1 MELSINSDINRP
13 LHQALV
19 THVIPQL
26 LDTTSRVYEKIPFS
40 SIHSEELG
48 KACVTADGSQVE
60 VYVKSMLMQ
69 GHDIE
74 SLYLDAIPQAARLFH
89 DWWAADDIDFIQVT
103 QGIFRLE
110 QLIYGLS
117 TDFVMGGSQQT
128 PGSQPNALLVKSPG
142 SHHSLGLLILSQ
154 YFRRYGWQVFS
165 ANQFTADDMLVAVR
179 SEWVDLIG
187 VSLSEDKQIPEMKK
201 LISRLRQRCSN
212 PNVQIMVGGPLLRS
226 REDLVEILGADFGC
240 LHADQAQ
247 FQAIQHI
254 QKNQFASAVRMTR

>member
-74 SLYLDAIPQAARLFH
+74 SLYLDAIPQAAGFFTTGGRRMTLTLF
-89 DWWAADDIDFIQVT
+89 
-103 QGIFRLE
+103 
-110 QLIYGLS
+110 
-117 TDFVMGGSQQT
+117 
-128 PGSQPNALLVKSPG
+128 KSPKAF
-142 SHHSLGLLILSQ
+142 S
-154 YFRRYGWQVFS
+154 GW
-165 ANQFTADDMLVAVR
+165 
-179 SEWVDLIG
+179 
-187 VSLSEDKQIPEMKK
+187 
-201 LISRLRQRCSN
+201 SN
-212 PNVQIMVGGPLLRS
+212 
-226 REDLVEILGADFGC
+226 
-240 LHADQAQ
+240 
-247 FQAIQHI
+247 
-254 QKNQFASAVRMTR
+254 